1 MASTLKINNLDTAS
15 GSTLTVNATT
25 TSFPTGKKLIVTDSA
40 GLIAPDM
47 VIQCVTANGSQT
59 NNSSASSWVTLTNP
73 KCDIT
78 TKRASSKLVVQL
90 TCAVWRSDSGN
101 YFGVR
106 AYGGPSG
113 SASSRATWGDG
124 YMNGANIAWDTTY
137 QHTYT
142 ANSTPG
148 VHENY
153 YQIYPNGAS
162 MWFPNNA
169 GAFGSPSHRWS
180 MTVWEI
186 AQ

>member
-1 MASTLKINNLDTAS
+1 MSTLFVNNLNTAS
-15 GSTLTVNATT
+15 GSTITV
-25 TSFPTGKKLIVTDSA
+25 PTGKQVIVTDSA

-47 VIQCVTANGSQT
+47 VIQCVTSNGSQT

-90 TCAVWRSDSGN
+90 TCAVWRSGSSN

-124 YMNGANIAWDTTY
+124 YFQTNAISWDTTY
-137 QHTYT
+137 QHSYT
-142 ANSTPG
+142 ADSTPG
-148 VHENY
+148 VHVNY
-153 YQIYPNGAS
+153 YQIYANGAS
-162 MWFPNNA
+162 MWFPNNSST
-169 GAFGSPSHRWS
+169 FGTPSHKWA